1 MTQTSKRNQ
10 NNKKQNQNKNR
21 NRNQNSKRQNQKQG
35 NKQNKQNNKN
45 NNNKKN
51 KRNSRKQKGSG
62 LMTDL
67 AVPTALV
74 AAREILAPMIKRRMK
89 NKTRKSKKLRGGFI
103 RHHSTMPAQK
113 DLLPSIM
120 TVDEKIKQSM
130 D

>member
-1 MTQTSKRNQ
+1 MTQKSKRNQ
-10 NNKKQNQNKNR
+10 NNKKQNQNKN
-21 NRNQNSKRQNQKQG
+21 QNSKRQNQKKG
-35 NKQNKQNNKN
+35 NKQNNKN
-45 NNNKKN
+45 NKNNTKK
-51 KRNSRKQKGSG
+51 NSRKQKGSG

>member
-1 MTQTSKRNQ
+1 
-10 NNKKQNQNKNR
+10 
-21 NRNQNSKRQNQKQG
+21 
-35 NKQNKQNNKN
+35 
-45 NNNKKN
+45 
-51 KRNSRKQKGSG
+51 
-62 LMTDL
+62 MTDL

-103 RHHSTMPAQK
+103 RHHSTMPSQK

-120 TVDEKIKQSM
+120 TVDEKINQSM

>member
-1 MTQTSKRNQ
+1 MTQKSKRNQ
-10 NNKKQNQNKNR
+10 NKNQNKRQNQ

-35 NKQNKQNNKN
+35 NKQNNKN